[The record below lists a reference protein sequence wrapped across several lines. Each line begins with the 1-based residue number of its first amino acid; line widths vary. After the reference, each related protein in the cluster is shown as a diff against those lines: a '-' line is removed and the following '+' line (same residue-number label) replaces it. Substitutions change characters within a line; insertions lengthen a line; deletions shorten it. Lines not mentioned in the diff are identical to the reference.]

1 MPSADPDDNRPTTD
15 LSTPTVRIGDRYEE
29 EALEPQVRGG
39 RFWLPLVIFVV
50 LLSAVALLGVIG
62 FPNHSAQL
70 AVPTRSTTTA
80 TSTAPPGPTA
90 APPPSLPNLPTPP
103 PRPADALADWATKVN
118 MVTDIPVVAA
128 EAYGY
133 AQLLAQNATPA
144 CHLGWTT
151 LAAIGSVESNHG
163 QANGSVLLPSGRSDP
178 PINGPSLDGKDGRAL
193 VADTDGGAYDGDPN
207 FDRAMGP
214 MQLLPSMWV
223 QYRIDADGDG
233 ILDPYDI
240 DDASAA
246 MARLLCASGQDLA
259 TKTGFAAALATYH
272 PGDTYESVVFADADS
287 YGQRTSRIG

>member
-1 MPSADPDDNRPTTD
+1 MRSADPDDTRPTTD
-15 LSTPTVRIGDRYEE
+15 LDTPTVRIGDRYEE
-29 EALEPQVRGG
+29 EVVSEPQVRGA

-50 LLSAVALLGVIG
+50 LLTGVALVGVIG
-62 FPNHSAQL
+62 FPTHSSQL
-70 AVPTRSTTTA
+70 AVPTGSSTT
-80 TSTAPPGPTA
+80 TSTAPGPSA
-90 APPPSLPNLPTPP
+90 EPPPSLPNLPTPP
-103 PRPADALADWATKVN
+103 PRAADALVGWATKVN
-118 MVTDIPVVAA
+118 TVTDIPVVAA

-151 LAAIGSVESNHG
+151 LAAIGSVESDHG
-163 QANGSVLLPSGRSDP
+163 RAGGAVLDASGRSTP
-178 PINGPSLDGKDGRAL
+178 PINGPSLDGKDGRPL
-193 VADTDGGAYDGDPN
+193 VPDTDGGAYDGDPN

-214 MQLLPSMWV
+214 LHLLPSMWV

-246 MARLLCASGQDLA
+246 LARLLCASGKDLS
-259 TKTGFAAALATYH
+259 TRTGFAAALATYH
-272 PGDTYESVVFADADS
+272 PGDTYESTVFAAADS